1 MKKSLIAVLVVLAA
15 LAVSTTLLATIDHQK
30 EFVAKYPD
38 AKAKLGKCSTC
49 HVKPLPRKDGDHELN
64 AYGKDL
70 EKTIVDK
77 KAEKKT
83 LDFAK
88 VEQISSAGD
97 GVKNIDKIKEGK
109 PPAEK
114 SK

>member
-15 LAVSTTLLATIDHQK
+15 LAVSTTLLATMDFQK
-30 EFVAKYPD
+30 EFSAKYPD

-49 HVKPLPRKDGDHELN
+49 HAVPLPKKEGNHELN
-64 AYGKDL
+64 PYGKEL
-70 EKTIVDK
+70 QKTINP

-88 VEQISSAGD
+88 VEPLSSAGD